1 MRYYAKIVITSHFKI
16 EARKDDIEDIFH
28 ILKCAKETKES
39 KKDGE
44 VGLLEYGNI
53 VIRYTIRQKKLIFI
67 TASRRKR

>member
-1 MRYYAKIVITSHFKI
+1 MRYYGKIILTTHFKI
-16 EARKDDIEDIFH
+16 EAKKDHIHDIIH

-53 VIRYTIRQKKLIFI
+53 IIRYTIRQKRLILI
-67 TASRRKR
+67 TTSRKKG